1 MDRYKINSPLGEN
14 SLYTMMK
21 AENIRTGDKVSI
33 KQMKKKFY
41 CWADTM
47 DLKEVKILRIA
58 QYYLFI

>member
-33 KQMKKKFY
+33 K
-41 CWADTM
+41 
-47 DLKEVKILRIA
+47 
-58 QYYLFI
+58 

>member
-21 AENIRTGDKVSI
+21 AENIRTNEKVSI
-33 KQMKKKFY
+33 KHMKKKFY

-47 DLKEVKILRIA
+47 ELKEVKILRIA
-58 QYYLFI
+58 